1 MESTGRPAFVLRRK
15 NRMRP
20 YKYLFG
26 PVPSRRFGRSLG
38 IDLVPMKTCC
48 YDCVFCQLGRTPDK
62 TLKQKDWV
70 PVDEVLDEI
79 QAWIKTD
86 GVADYMTL
94 SGSGEPTLHS
104 RFGDVLDGLKS
115 IDIPSVLLSNGGL
128 FFDSGVRRAAAL
140 ADIVK
145 VSFSAWDQDSF
156 GWINRPHDKLDFK
169 ETLDGLIKFSNMF
182 KGQLLVEV
190 FLLTGMNS
198 KPGDVEKIADL
209 VKKLNP
215 DQVHLN
221 TVVRPPAESFAK
233 AVPQDSMA
241 WASTVF
247 DPPATIIADVM
258 SEKSGSVPKNEADIL
273 SMLRRRPCTMDQI
286 SKVFNLHVNEVAK
299 YLALL
304 MKTNDVLTTRKSD
317 AVYYMVKK

>member
-1 MESTGRPAFVLRRK
+1 
-15 NRMRP
+15 MRP
-20 YKYLFG
+20 YNYLFG

-62 TLKQKDWV
+62 TLEQKEWV
-70 PVDEVLDEI
+70 PVDGVLDEI
-79 QAWIKTD
+79 HAWIKTD

-128 FFDSGVRRAAAL
+128 FFDPGVRRAAAL

-156 GWINRPHDKLDFK
+156 GWINRPHDKLNFK
-169 ETLDGLIKFSNMF
+169 EILDGLIQFSNMF

-233 AVPQDSMA
+233 SVPQDSMA

-247 DPPATIIADVM
+247 DPPATIIADVK

-317 AVYYMVKK
+317 AVYYVVKK